1 MWLGGSG
8 LGCEAGLVAACSP
21 SLPSAP
27 AAPPGAPL
35 TPSCFL
41 RVHFGFLPGWAS
53 PGLGPPRGDHSPR
66 PSCGPGSRQPDVW
79 CPQGRPQLWP
89 GRCRPPWLSPGAGRG
104 ALWGGVQPEVGR
116 GLEKLLCRGDGL
128 PEPSGSISQ
137 GGGDPTD
144 PTPQPPT
151 PCMPGSAWAGFLRP
165 SRGSQLAGCVTGEG
179 HSPSLGLTGLIYKEG
194 SDQLDC
200 LSLTAH
206 PAPPGPGGQSRR
218 QTCPSLGLSQ
228 PTGQGSPH
236 PCAIVSGPAKRVH

>member
-1 MWLGGSG
+1 MKLAWWPRAPRRSPQPPSPRLG
-8 LGCEAGLVAACSP
+8 LP
-21 SLPSAP
+21 SLPPVFCVFISV
-27 AAPPGAPL
+27 
-35 TPSCFL
+35 SFL
-41 RVHFGFLPGWAS
+41 GGQVLAW
-53 PGLGPPRGDHSPR
+53 GLLGETRRGLRKGPRSPR

-104 ALWGGVQPEVGR
+104 DLWGGVQPKVGR

-128 PEPSGSISQ
+128 PEPSGSIPQ

-151 PCMPGSAWAGFLRP
+151 ACMPGSAWAGFLRP

-194 SDQLDC
+194 SDQLDR